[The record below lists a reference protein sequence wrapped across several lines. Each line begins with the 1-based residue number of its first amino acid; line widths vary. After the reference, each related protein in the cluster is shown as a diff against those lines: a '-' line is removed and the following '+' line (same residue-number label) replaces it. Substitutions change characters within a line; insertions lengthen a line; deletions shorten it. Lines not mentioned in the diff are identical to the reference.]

1 MQKIT
6 LATVSLLAVLA
17 STGVANADGYRW
29 WGSSTPG
36 IDAREAQQ
44 AREIEQGRRRGQ
56 LSAREYNELR
66 VEQARIHEMERRAK
80 ADGYVSPEERRRIR
94 AVQEQAERHIQ
105 QDTHNRETASNV
117 RPWYRR
123 YY

>member
-1 MQKIT
+1 MRKIT
-6 LATVSLLAVLA
+6 LATVSIIAIAA
-17 STGVANADGYRW
+17 SAGAANADGYRW

-44 AREIEQGRRRGQ
+44 AREIEAGRRSGQ
-56 LSAREYNELR
+56 LSGREYNELR

-80 ADGYVSPEERRRIR
+80 ADGYVSPEERRRIKT
-94 AVQEQAERHIQ
+94 AQEQAERHIQ
-105 QDTHNRETASNV
+105 QDTHNRETAGYV